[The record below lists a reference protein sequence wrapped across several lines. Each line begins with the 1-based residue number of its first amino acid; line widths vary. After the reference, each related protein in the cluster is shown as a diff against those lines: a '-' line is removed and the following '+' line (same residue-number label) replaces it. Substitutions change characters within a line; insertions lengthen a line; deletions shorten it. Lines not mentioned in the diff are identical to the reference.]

1 MNLDLL
7 STMTAALVRSVNH
20 DLLDKFVHDLRS
32 KLRDMLILLYC
43 LNECS
48 YIGGLLLR
56 RINVGGQLGTS
67 CTKFRV
73 VRDDYEEKLTT
84 EKK

>member
-1 MNLDLL
+1 
-7 STMTAALVRSVNH
+7 MTAAFVGSVYDNLV
-20 DLLDKFVHDLRS
+20 DKLIHDLRR
-32 KLRDMLILLYC
+32 KLSDMFILMYC
-43 LNECS
+43 LDKS
-48 YIGGLLLR
+48 SHIGGLLLR